1 MTKKRNRRDHPRPL
15 VRVSLGLRVDVL
27 GALSRAARACRKLL
41 TPRPRVVAWA
51 DVPVGALVLAAV
63 ADGSLTRIRSLCLR
77 SSPLQGALVGVVN
90 PDSGPHCDDFY
101 EHEPWDR
108 LGRRRGSA
116 LVTVLARRV
125 RSAAT
130 ADDLE
135 GLAGAALAREVT
147 K

>member
-1 MTKKRNRRDHPRPL
+1 MTKKQKPRRRGPL
-15 VRVSLGLRVDVL
+15 ARVTLGLRVDVL
-27 GALSRAARACRKLL
+27 GVLSRVAGACRLL
-41 TPRPRVVAWA
+41 LAPRPRVVAWA
-51 DVPVGALVLAAV
+51 DVPVGALVMSAV
-63 ADGSLTRIRSLCLR
+63 VDGSLTRIRSLCLR

-135 GLAGAALAREVT
+135 GLASAALAREVT

>member
-1 MTKKRNRRDHPRPL
+1 MT
-15 VRVSLGLRVDVL
+15 LGLRVDVL
-27 GALSRAARACRKLL
+27 GILSRTVDACRALL
-41 TPRPRVVAWA
+41 ASRPRVVAWD
-51 DVPVGALVLAAV
+51 DVPVGALVMSAV

-108 LGRRRGSA
+108 LGRRRGSV

-125 RSAAT
+125 RPAAT

-135 GLAGAALAREVT
+135 GLAGAALVREVT
-147 K
+147 P

>member
-1 MTKKRNRRDHPRPL
+1 MQLSTIIGAKGGNVVTIQPDASVADL
-15 VRVSLGLRVDVL
+15 VAML
-27 GALSRAARACRKLL
+27 AEHN
-41 TPRPRVVAWA
+41 
-51 DVPVGALVLAAV
+51 VGALVV
-63 ADGSLTRIRSLCLR
+63 SPTADESLRRIRSLCLR

-135 GLAGAALAREVT
+135 GLASAALAREVT

>member
-1 MTKKRNRRDHPRPL
+1 MTKKQKPRRRGPL
-15 VRVSLGLRVDVL
+15 ARVTLGLRVDVL
-27 GALSRAARACRKLL
+27 GVLSRVAGACRVLL
-41 TPRPRVVAWA
+41 APRPRVVAWG
-51 DVPVGALVLAAV
+51 DVPVGALVMSAV
-63 ADGSLTRIRSLCLR
+63 VDGSLTRIRSLCLR

-108 LGRRRGSA
+108 LGHRRGSA

-125 RSAAT
+125 RPAAT

-135 GLAGAALAREVT
+135 GLVGAALAREVT

>member
-1 MTKKRNRRDHPRPL
+1 MTKKQKSRRRGPL
-15 VRVSLGLRVDVL
+15 ARVTLGLRVDVL
-27 GALSRAARACRKLL
+27 GVLSRVAGACRVLL
-41 TPRPRVVAWA
+41 APRPRVVAWT
-51 DVPVGALVLAAV
+51 DVPVGALVMSAV

-77 SSPLQGALVGVVN
+77 SSPQRGARVGVVS
-90 PDSGPHCDDFY
+90 PDSGRHCVGFY

-125 RSAAT
+125 RPGAT

-135 GLAGAALAREVT
+135 GLADAALAREVT